1 MNVNDVEFGLATSLV
16 YDEASWHRE
25 LRFAIMRK
33 HCRSDAFVLCH
44 HEGITNQQAR
54 HSACINWCQDLV
66 GTLGVS
72 MFTDSFGR
80 QADPQLCAIRTGE
93 QPAIG
98 CN

>member
-1 MNVNDVEFGLATSLV
+1 MNVNDVEFGPVNSLV

-33 HCRSDAFVLCH
+33 SEAFVLCH
-44 HEGITNQQAR
+44 HKGITHQQAW
-54 HSACINWCQDLV
+54 HSACIHWCQDLV